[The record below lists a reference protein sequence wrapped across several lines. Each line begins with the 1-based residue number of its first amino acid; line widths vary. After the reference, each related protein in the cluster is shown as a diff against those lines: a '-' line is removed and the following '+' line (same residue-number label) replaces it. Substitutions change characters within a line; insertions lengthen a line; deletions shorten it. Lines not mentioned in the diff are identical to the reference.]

1 MPWQAVGVFFLLM
14 FLWFLAALVFRWRF
28 QFSILSLL
36 VLVVAVAL
44 PFSWLATEM
53 KAAKEQR
60 EVAAWVKKM
69 QRPIYYDYDVTWTK
83 RESPILWWKFSEPRS
98 QGRLGSILGDDFFAT
113 VTAVNLNWAAASNAD
128 VERLRG
134 LTGLTSLQFAG
145 GQYDDSALE
154 CLEGMTRLEELCIR
168 SSYNISDA
176 GLKHLE
182 GLTQL
187 KRLDLFWDAR
197 ISDAGL
203 EHLKGLSQL
212 RTLDLGHTEVT
223 DAGLERLK
231 GLRHLEWLNME
242 GTKVTGEGVKK
253 LQQASPNCQIV
264 HDDDEPHH

>member
-1 MPWQAVGVFFLLM
+1 MTDPTPHPRWYRLTSSRLLLGPPWPSRGFCGFRSECHWIVSIKGWPVVSAVEAVGVFFLLM

-134 LTGLTSLQFAG
+134 LP
-145 GQYDDSALE
+145 
-154 CLEGMTRLEELCIR
+154 
-168 SSYNISDA
+168 
-176 GLKHLE
+176 
-182 GLTQL
+182 
-187 KRLDLFWDAR
+187 
-197 ISDAGL
+197 
-203 EHLKGLSQL
+203 
-212 RTLDLGHTEVT
+212 
-223 DAGLERLK
+223 
-231 GLRHLEWLNME
+231 GLRLC
-242 GTKVTGEGVKK
+242 
-253 LQQASPNCQIV
+253 SSRRPI
-264 HDDDEPHH
+264 